1 MIKRIISV
9 ETPMYGEKWKIKSS
23 NQQIYINM
31 KKNAY
36 VQFTGKL
43 PKELKGMKLPIFG
56 KVEKKVG
63 KLKVI
68 VKPRYK
74 RFEVSVAITELTEV
88 DYDTYQGK
96 AKKTAPVKPAAK
108 KPVAK
113 KTPPV
118 KKEKKSQV
126 MKTPPP
132 VEKKADIPTSPE
144 TPLKVVPKE
153 EAPKAVNE
161 MKPCETKSGI
171 GKAVEEA
178 KAISEKPV
186 EATPVKEEPVI
197 PAYAAKDDAMPKTD
211 PVMDEYLD
219 QQESQNGGAVI
230 WGVVAIVIAAAICA
244 YIYLH

>member
-1 MIKRIISV
+1 
-9 ETPMYGEKWKIKSS
+9 
-23 NQQIYINM
+23 M
-31 KKNAY
+31 KKNTY

-96 AKKTAPVKPAAK
+96 AKKTAPKPTAK

-113 KTPPV
+113 KTTPV
-118 KKEKKSQV
+118 KK
-126 MKTPPP
+126 
-132 VEKKADIPTSPE
+132 EKKADIPTSPE

-171 GKAVEEA
+171 AKAVE
-178 KAISEKPV
+178 KAAEVAEKPHNWV
-186 EATPVKEEPVI
+186 
-197 PAYAAKDDAMPKTD
+197 KDDPINAPKEKSVAD

-230 WGVVAIVIAAAICA
+230 WGVVALILAAAICA

>member
-1 MIKRIISV
+1 
-9 ETPMYGEKWKIKSS
+9 
-23 NQQIYINM
+23 M

-56 KVEKKVG
+56 KVEKKIG
-63 KLKVI
+63 KTKVV

-96 AKKTAPVKPAAK
+96 AKKTAPKPTAK

-118 KKEKKSQV
+118 KKEKK
-126 MKTPPP
+126 
-132 VEKKADIPTSPE
+132 ADIPTSKKNPV
-144 TPLKVVPKE
+144 LKVVPK
-153 EAPKAVNE
+153 ATNE

-171 GKAVEEA
+171 TKAVE
-178 KAISEKPV
+178 KAAAVAEKPMPLN
-186 EATPVKEEPVI
+186 EESLKDFAKKEEEKPYNW
-197 PAYAAKDDAMPKTD
+197 AKTD
-211 PVMDEYLD
+211 PINKTPEPVSENHIPDHDEMAKYLD
-219 QQESQNGGAVI
+219 DQDSPRGGAII
-230 WGVVAIVIAAAICA
+230 WGVVALIIAAGICA